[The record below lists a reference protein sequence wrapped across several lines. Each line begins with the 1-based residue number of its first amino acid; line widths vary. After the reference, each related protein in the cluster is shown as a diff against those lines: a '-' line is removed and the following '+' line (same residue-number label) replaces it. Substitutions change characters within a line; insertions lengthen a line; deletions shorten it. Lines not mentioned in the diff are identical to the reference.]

1 MKAIVLAAGMGK
13 RLQEAS
19 GGLPKS
25 MITIGE
31 KSIIHNQIQSCLEAG
46 ISSFIFVVGF
56 KKDQLKQHILEVLQP
71 EQTVFVENPIFD
83 KTNTLYSLYL
93 TMEHWDDDFI
103 YFNADVLFKKDLL
116 KKISGKSDNSQLLV
130 ETKRCGEEEVK
141 VILNEKN
148 HITEIGKK
156 LDVSLCA
163 GEFIGVGKFLQE
175 VFSSFKKHLKQGV
188 KDGQENNFFEYAVN
202 FVAKEC
208 LLEAVPTDDVPCI
221 EIDFPEDLEKAI
233 KLFS

>member
-25 MITIGE
+25 MIRIG
-31 KSIIHNQIQSCLEAG
+31 KRSIIHNQIQSCLEVG
-46 ISSFIFVVGF
+46 ISNFIFVLGF
-56 KKDQLKQHILEVLQP
+56 KKDHLKEHILEILKP
-71 EQTVFVENPIFD
+71 EQALFVENPIYD

-93 TMEHWDDDFI
+93 TMEHWDQDFI

-116 KKISGKSDNSQLLV
+116 RKISDSSEHSQLLV
-130 ETKRCGEEEVK
+130 ETKKCGEEEVK

-148 HITEIGKK
+148 YITEIGKK
-156 LDVSLCA
+156 LEISSCA
-163 GEFIGVGKFLQE
+163 GEFIGVGKFKQE
-175 VFSSFKKHLKQGV
+175 VFHSFKKHLIQGV
-188 KDGQENNFFEYAVN
+188 EDGQENNFFEYAVN

-233 KLFS
+233 QLFS